1 MITVDKDL
9 QSEVIKHYGAD
20 KQLTIC
26 MEEPAELIQAVS
38 KMARGTGELPHLAEE
53 MADTLIILKQL
64 QQIFGIS
71 DELLQMW
78 VDCKQG
84 RTRKALHGLVAQELI
99 ERASQG
105 QPAVESCGEYRE
117 LVCEAAPPKN
127 GYAISKKGF
136 ESAIWKKICARWER
150 SLAELANGG

>member
-1 MITVDKDL
+1 MTHDEDRVFNIIGSCETSTYECMYAPDRAVVSTREIAKIT
-9 QSEVIKHYGAD
+9 GW
-20 KQLTIC
+20 TMC
-26 MEEPAELIQAVS
+26 
-38 KMARGTGELPHLAEE
+38 
-53 MADTLIILKQL
+53 
-64 QQIFGIS
+64 
-71 DELLQMW
+71 
-78 VDCKQG
+78 
-84 RTRKALHGLVAQELI
+84 RTRKALHGLVSQELI

-150 SLAELANGG
+150 SMAEYANGG